1 MIEKKIEKDG
11 GIDMRTRGTAKL
23 CIAFCLI
30 FALVMIPGNRL
41 MVQAE
46 EVTVG
51 GTVMSGTT
59 SELLLL
65 STKEGKMEIKID
77 SGTDTSGCK
86 VLLPDKKVNVTVSHG
101 SDGYLHAVKIASGV
115 QKTAASV
122 DSSSTSTIS
131 GTLSDKSQEDILYIN
146 TAQGEMQIKLDPNT
160 NMSGCVVLVVGN
172 KYTVSC
178 ARGSDAY
185 MHAVSIYDGIVSGGG
200 SASSSLTPAPKS
212 IVTTATTAVSGTVSD
227 KTKESLLYLSTKEG
241 EMEIVIDENTDSRS
255 GMILTAGRT
264 VTVYVYH
271 GSDAYMHAATIVA
284 SKESV
289 QAAGVDTTSLT
300 TVKGTVGSK
309 SNENKLYLDT
319 QQGQMELKL
328 DNVRSVV
335 GLKVLIEGRKV
346 SVTCAR
352 GSDAYMHAVDI
363 TG

>member
-1 MIEKKIEKDG
+1 MKMR
-11 GIDMRTRGTAKL
+11 GIANL
-23 CIAFCLI
+23 CIAFCLVS
-30 FALVMIPGNRL
+30 ALVMIPFNRL
-41 MVQAE
+41 EVQAE

-59 SELLLL
+59 SEVLLL

-77 SGTDTSGCK
+77 GGTDTSNCK
-86 VLLPDKKVNVTVSHG
+86 VLLPDKKINVTVSHG
-101 SDGYLHAVKIASGV
+101 SDGYLHAVKITSGV

-122 DSSSTSTIS
+122 DSSTTATIV

-172 KYTVSC
+172 KYTISC

-185 MHAVSIYDGIVSGGG
+185 MHAVSIFDGYTSGAAG
-200 SASSSLTPAPKS
+200 ASSALTPAPKS
-212 IVTTATTAVSGTVSD
+212 IVTAATTAVSGTVSE
-227 KTKESLLYLSTKEG
+227 KTKENLLYLSTKEG
-241 EMEIVIDENTDSRS
+241 EMQIVIDENTDSRS
-255 GMILTAGRT
+255 GMILTTGRN
-264 VTVYVYH
+264 VTAYVYH
-271 GSDAYMHAATIVA
+271 GQDAYMHAATIVA
-284 SKESV
+284 SKDSV
-289 QAAGVDTTSLT
+289 KAAGVDTTSLS
-300 TVKGTVGSK
+300 TVKGTVGGK
-309 SNENKLYLDT
+309 SDENKLYLDT

-335 GLKVLIEGRKV
+335 GCKVLINGRSV
-346 SVTCAR
+346 TVTCAR